1 MSTFTEGHA
10 LLVGVG
16 GDLANTIDDAV
27 ELHAILTD
35 EERCAYPPGQV
46 QLLTG
51 EKATRSDVLAGLDKL
66 AQSATAD
73 STVIVY
79 FSGHGYRAKSS
90 IGAAHFL
97 MPYGYDVE
105 ELGETAIS
113 GTELADKLK
122 AIQAQKLL
130 LLLDCCHAGGLDDIK
145 APGLTLSKAPLP
157 PEATAVLAQG
167 RGQVTI
173 ASSRADELSY
183 AGKPCSAF
191 TLALLE
197 ALCGDGASQQ
207 DGKVRVADVAIYTGG
222 KVPARTGDKQHPI
235 LNYEQADN
243 FVVAFHSGGEVQ
255 AKGLP
260 TRLQSVEIEE
270 TPGDFNRADI
280 DQRGQTVHG
289 NQQNI
294 TGNVTGPVVAG
305 NVGHIGDI
313 NNSGSGAVAQSGGV
327 AAGAGGVANSGNVEG
342 GINVGA
348 RNINTGGGQY
358 VERDVNV
365 SGGDFVGRDKVEV
378 SGGFYQPGW
387 TVTGGV
393 NQSMGDMN
401 NYFAPLEAA
410 VQAAPVE
417 TRPQAQAKVEE
428 LKAEAAKGEKADDE
442 KVADLVGELAALAP
456 SAVEALVGLFAPTA
470 LGKLAGGATK
480 YVLGRIRR
488 R

>member
-27 ELHAILTD
+27 EMNAILTD
-35 EERCAYPPGQV
+35 EERCAYPQGQV

-51 EKATRSDVLAGLDKL
+51 EGAKRADVLAALDKL
-66 AQSATAD
+66 AQTAKPD

-79 FSGHGYRAKSS
+79 FSGHGYQVKTITGRF
-90 IGAAHFL
+90 HFL
-97 MPYGYDVE
+97 MPFGYSVDD
-105 ELGETAIS
+105 LSETAIS
-113 GTELADKLK
+113 GQEFAQKLQ
-122 AIQAQKLL
+122 AIPAQKLL
-130 LLLDCCHAGGLDDIK
+130 LLLDCCHAGGLDPTQV
-145 APGLTLSKAPLP
+145 PGATLAKSPLP
-157 PEATAVLAQG
+157 PEATAVLSQG
-167 RGQVTI
+167 KGRVLI

-197 ALCGDGASQQ
+197 SLCGDGASQQ
-207 DGKVRVADVAIYTGG
+207 DGKVRVADLAIFAGG
-222 KVPARTGDKQHPI
+222 KVPLRTGDKQHPL

-260 TRLQSVEIEE
+260 SRLQNVEIEPE
-270 TPGDFNRADI
+270 PGAFQAAI
-280 DQRGQTVHG
+280 DQRGQTVTG

-305 NVGHIGDI
+305 NVGQIG
-313 NNSGSGAVAQSGGV
+313 NNTTTT
-327 AAGAGGVANSGNVEG
+327 NV
-342 GINVGA
+342 
-348 RNINTGGGQY
+348 NTGGGTY
-358 VERDVNV
+358 AARDINV
-365 SGGDFVGRDKVEV
+365 SGGDFVGRDKVNV

-393 NQSMGDMN
+393 NQSLGDMT

-410 VQAAPVE
+410 VRAAPPE
-417 TRPQAQAKVEE
+417 KRQQAQAKVEE
-428 LKAEAAKGEKADDE
+428 LKTETAKGEKADDE
-442 KVADLVGELAALAP
+442 KVADLVGELAGLVP
-456 SAVEALVGLFAPTA
+456 DAVEVLVGLFAPAT
-470 LGKLAGGATK
+470 LGKFMGRATK
-480 YVLGRIRR
+480 YVLGRLGKR
-488 R
+488 

>member
-27 ELHAILTD
+27 EMNAILTD
-35 EERCAYPPGQV
+35 EERCAYPKGQV

-51 EKATRSDVLAGLDKL
+51 EKARRADVLAGLDKL
-66 AQSATAD
+66 AQTAKPD

-79 FSGHGYRAKSS
+79 FSGHGYQVESQYG
-90 IGAAHFL
+90 ILHFL
-97 MPYGYDVE
+97 MPFGYDQAA
-105 ELGETAIS
+105 LGKTAIS
-113 GTELADKLK
+113 GQDFAKKLQ
-122 AIQAQKLL
+122 AIPAQKLL
-130 LLLDCCHAGGLDDIK
+130 LLLDCCHAGGLDPSRAGGDT
-145 APGLTLSKAPLP
+145 LTKAPLP

-167 RGQVTI
+167 RGQVII

-197 ALCGDGASQQ
+197 ALCGDGASQA
-207 DGKVRVADVAIYTGG
+207 DGKVRVADIAIYTGG
-222 KVPARTGDKQHPI
+222 KVPQRTGDKQHPL

-260 TRLQSVEIEE
+260 TRLQNVEIEPE
-270 TPGDFNRADI
+270 PGAFAGLTIN
-280 DQRGQTVHG
+280 QQGQTVRG
-289 NQQNI
+289 NQLNI
-294 TGNVTGPVVAG
+294 TGTVSGPAVGG
-305 NVGHIGDI
+305 NVGRIGDTHTTR
-313 NNSGSGAVAQSGGV
+313 
-327 AAGAGGVANSGNVEG
+327 NV
-342 GINVGA
+342 
-348 RNINTGGGQY
+348 NTGGGAY

-365 SGGDFVGRDKVEV
+365 TGGDFVGRDRVNV

-393 NQSMGDMN
+393 NQSMGDMA

-410 VQAAPVE
+410 VRNASPEAQAA
-417 TRPQAQAKVEE
+417 VEE
-428 LKAEAAKGEKADDE
+428 LKAEAAKGERADDN
-442 KVADLVGELAALAP
+442 KMADLVEELGGLVP
-456 SAVEALVGLFAPTA
+456 GAVEALVGLFAPAA

-480 YVLGRIRR
+480 YVLGKLRK
-488 R
+488 